1 MRHHR
6 GGGSPCLHLWRQ
18 SFEVKRVFGSEAA
31 SGAVLHGH
39 YDAWLVILSAAV
51 AIMASFVALDLAGRI
66 RETRGRP
73 QIGWWIAGAV
83 AMGGGIWSMHFVAM
97 LAFSLG
103 MVVVYRRRGT
113 WPAIIGGG
121 VLAGVG
127 IAAMHYTGMAT
138 MRMTA
143 QLSYDPFLFGLS
155 VAIAIAAATAALWL
169 ALRPQRLW
177 LQLGSAVVMGAA
189 ITGMHFTGMAAARF
203 EAIAPTDAMA
213 ADGLSNA
220 YLAAGIG
227 GTTAVLLFLALSAAF
242 MDRRF
247 ARAQRE
253 ARILEASE
261 ARYRRIFDTTAV
273 SIWDEDF
280 SDVVAALE
288 ALRAQGVRDFRRHF
302 DEHPEFV
309 ARAAGLVRIRDV
321 NAATLALFEARDKAE
336 LVASLSRVFLPE
348 TLAVFRD
355 ELLAIAE
362 GATSFKGTAPAQTLG
377 GRRIDIILSMVFPAD
392 DPRLESVLVSLL
404 DVTELKLAEEAL
416 RAGEQRLRASEQ
428 RYRQVVDL
436 IQEGVW
442 IHVDGK
448 VVYANPHAVQMF
460 GAKSQDDLIG
470 RSIMSLVH
478 PDERARAMARTRTVV
493 EEAESVP
500 PAEMRLLT
508 LDGRTMIVAQH
519 ATRFTQEG
527 KVHVL
532 VAGRDV
538 TAQREAEAQLQQAQK
553 MESVGQLTGGVAH
566 DFNNLLTV
574 VVGSLDAAVGRA
586 PP

>member
-103 MVVVYRRRGT
+103 MVVTYDVATTVLSMAIAILVSGLGLLVVYRRRGT
-113 WPAIIGGG
+113 WP
-121 VLAGVG
+121 AGVG
-127 IAAMHYTGMAT
+127 IAAMHYTGMAA

-261 ARYRRIFDTTAV
+261 ARYRRIFDTAAV

-280 SDVVAALE
+280 SDVVAALDT
-288 ALRAQGVRDFRRHF
+288 LRAQGVHDFRRHF

-355 ELLAIAE
+355 
-362 GATSFKGTAPAQTLG
+362 
-377 GRRIDIILSMVFPAD
+377 
-392 DPRLESVLVSLL
+392 
-404 DVTELKLAEEAL
+404 
-416 RAGEQRLRASEQ
+416 
-428 RYRQVVDL
+428 
-436 IQEGVW
+436 
-442 IHVDGK
+442 
-448 VVYANPHAVQMF
+448 
-460 GAKSQDDLIG
+460 
-470 RSIMSLVH
+470 
-478 PDERARAMARTRTVV
+478 
-493 EEAESVP
+493 
-500 PAEMRLLT
+500 
-508 LDGRTMIVAQH
+508 
-519 ATRFTQEG
+519 
-527 KVHVL
+527 
-532 VAGRDV
+532 
-538 TAQREAEAQLQQAQK
+538 
-553 MESVGQLTGGVAH
+553 
-566 DFNNLLTV
+566 
-574 VVGSLDAAVGRA
+574 
-586 PP
+586 